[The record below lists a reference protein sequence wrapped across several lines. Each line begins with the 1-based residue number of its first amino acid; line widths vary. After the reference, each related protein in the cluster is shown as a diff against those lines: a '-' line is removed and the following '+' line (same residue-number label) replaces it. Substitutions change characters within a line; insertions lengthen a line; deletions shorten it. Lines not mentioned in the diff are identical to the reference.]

1 MKVNLVVGDYFKVE
15 TIYVEHSKMACDL
28 IGWLRSKTFV
38 LANLRDIQI
47 QSGRKPLTVIRAVL
61 TRWTAHYLAFQ
72 RLLELQHPLQ
82 ALVNRDA
89 MPPPDQRVL
98 NPQSG
103 TAANK
108 RKAREMTAI
117 IQNSGFWH
125 SLARYIFL
133 KNS

>member
-1 MKVNLVVGDYFKVE
+1 M
-15 TIYVEHSKMACDL
+15 
-28 IGWLRSKTFV
+28 
-38 LANLRDIQI
+38 
-47 QSGRKPLTVIRAVL
+47 IRAVL
-61 TRWTAHYLAFQ
+61 TRWTAHYLAFR

-89 MPPPDQRVL
+89 MAPPDQRVL
-98 NPQSG
+98 NSQSG